1 MKGTAYLFQAV
12 LVVAWW
18 AGLCVSDRFF
28 AAFQFSGIPA
38 VAFWS
43 FLLPDLL
50 LVAGLSLVCAYTDA
64 TAAPWI
70 LLGAFGYA
78 ALYCCNATLLTGSGY
93 LPTLLMLAGLA
104 YNLFLCFADR
114 AFHTTRTTG
123 TAALAAKTLMQIV
136 CIWAMLLV
144 IVPLVILQAFNGFV
158 IARSSVVIVSSL
170 VAFSGFSGLGLA
182 SAACMVRYGRGTPLP
197 TDQATCLVMSGPYA
211 VLRNPMAVAGIGQ
224 GLCLAAAVQSVPL
237 LIYSLLG
244 AVAWQFAVK
253 PVEERDLRARFGK
266 QYEDYCER
274 VCCWVPAAVFRR
286 KGMISAGRQR
296 PSVDWCGLSASTI
309 CWSGKK

>member
-64 TAAPWI
+64 KAAPWI

-93 LPTLLMLAGLA
+93 LGKSHTRTWSDRPRELRGVFLLEHECRITTLLRRR
-104 YNLFLCFADR
+104 CPS
-114 AFHTTRTTG
+114 
-123 TAALAAKTLMQIV
+123 
-136 CIWAMLLV
+136 WA
-144 IVPLVILQAFNGFV
+144 
-158 IARSSVVIVSSL
+158 
-170 VAFSGFSGLGLA
+170 
-182 SAACMVRYGRGTPLP
+182 
-197 TDQATCLVMSGPYA
+197 
-211 VLRNPMAVAGIGQ
+211 
-224 GLCLAAAVQSVPL
+224 
-237 LIYSLLG
+237 
-244 AVAWQFAVK
+244 
-253 PVEERDLRARFGK
+253 
-266 QYEDYCER
+266 
-274 VCCWVPAAVFRR
+274 
-286 KGMISAGRQR
+286 
-296 PSVDWCGLSASTI
+296 
-309 CWSGKK
+309 